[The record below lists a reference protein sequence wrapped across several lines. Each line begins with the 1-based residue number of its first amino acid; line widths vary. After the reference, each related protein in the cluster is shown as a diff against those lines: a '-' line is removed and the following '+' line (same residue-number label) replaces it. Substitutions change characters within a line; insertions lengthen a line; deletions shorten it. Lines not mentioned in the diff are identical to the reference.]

1 MSKDKVNI
9 YTTLF
14 LKFDA
19 QFAILQK
26 KMEKVKSTKVIK
38 RKTKSKKGIRNFVLF
53 RFKIRKQRI
62 NKVLSSNDIKMMK
75 NYKR

>member
-38 RKTKSKKGIRNFVLF
+38 RKNQ
-53 RFKIRKQRI
+53 RK
-62 NKVLSSNDIKMMK
+62 V
-75 NYKR
+75 